1 MSGERRMSAEDQ
13 NIDKKIFHDIVLNH
27 FRKYKVEIS
36 NAIDKPFPFLEI
48 LRDREFISNKVYDD
62 SQESARNLVPV
73 PRVVYNVLCEVEK
86 TFDLSFLDA
95 LFSEVTVMSYPA
107 LNRIYKGFLDAIKE
121 KICHQESDN
130 KEREERTNTQLSL
143 EQGTGENSCQSLTWV
158 QQDSSDNNGI
168 TSPENGL
175 SECLF
180 EREQINARRD
190 TTGGHGDALE
200 SQQAEEQQAQ
210 ESESAESCER
220 VLIPVNNG
228 DTRET
233 ETASSLSCAEEGVK
247 LPNHEIKTNSCS
259 VLLRDIKKEKPCF
272 NSKIEQQAN
281 ARTDRNQAS
290 DIIVISS
297 EEDSAGSSDEK
308 EPSEALACEVQPV
321 VSDLSSLESS
331 ETEETQEATC
341 SRFHI
346 AQATTSGR
354 KFPKCRKRLWKTV
367 RRSDDF
373 SESSA
378 DSVPFRASSFELRS
392 GPDKDPEDIENQSTW
407 EMRNKKRR
415 INDGN
420 YSELNNREEHQET
433 SSSALRNE
441 SGVPRNQ
448 EARTEGSQA
457 SDMMDAMDIGYN
469 STLETQSGK
478 RREKKRYTCKIKSLH
493 KDKKKVKKKHRHRS
507 HTLNNK
513 SPWKRGKR
521 RGRKPVDAGPLK
533 RGRKKRGTRNSKD
546 KNIDFR
552 LPILPVTCGQAKGY
566 LYKEKMKQGCCG
578 APDRERSSLVLPILS
593 PKWVTQNHGL
603 GGRVLGHSQLVAL
616 PGDKGTSAYLGLAGL
631 SEKCIEMENG
641 NMVTLK
647 EFEIEGKHEKCK
659 NWRMSVRCDGSPL
672 KHLIKAGHLTDPP
685 RTRKKTI
692 AGSRSD
698 DFIDPYEHVAV
709 CDEQGNSRR
718 HPCQPQNSN
727 ICEVCRNGGTLYCCD
742 TCPKSFHEKCHIQQI
757 DADRSPWSCIF
768 CQIKVIQKRHPES
781 QAWYQESEVLERQMV
796 SEEQLKCEFLLLKV
810 YSCPQSF
817 IFASKP
823 CYDTNLSQAPKK
835 PMWLDKIKKQLI
847 KKLYCRVKYFVG
859 NMRLIFLNHKA
870 IYKDVNFID
879 LGLQVEETFETHFR
893 EIFAIQSVGAAS
905 CRSEPIVL

>member
-1 MSGERRMSAEDQ
+1 MAGGSSDFVARKNFWLVFQECMSGERRMSAEDQ

-107 LNRIYKGFLDAIKE
+107 LNRIYKGFIDAIKE

-308 EPSEALACEVQPV
+308 EPSEALTCEVQPV

-533 RGRKKRGTRNSKD
+533 RGRKKRGTRISKD

-566 LYKEKMKQGCCG
+566 LYKEKMKQG
-578 APDRERSSLVLPILS
+578 
-593 PKWVTQNHGL
+593 
-603 GGRVLGHSQLVAL
+603 
-616 PGDKGTSAYLGLAGL
+616 L

-647 EFEIEGKHEKCK
+647 EFEIEGKHEKCR

-698 DFIDPYEHVAV
+698 DFIDPY
-709 CDEQGNSRR
+709 
-718 HPCQPQNSN
+718 PQNSN

>member
-1 MSGERRMSAEDQ
+1 MAGGSSDFVARMSAEDQ

-566 LYKEKMKQGCCG
+566 LYKEKMKQG
-578 APDRERSSLVLPILS
+578 
-593 PKWVTQNHGL
+593 
-603 GGRVLGHSQLVAL
+603 
-616 PGDKGTSAYLGLAGL
+616 L

-698 DFIDPYEHVAV
+698 DFIDPY
-709 CDEQGNSRR
+709 
-718 HPCQPQNSN
+718 PQNSN